1 MYFEILSERVK
12 AVDGNMPEIARVY
25 WDRGGVSVPRRR
37 AETHKGDYGKLL
49 IVGGSV
55 GYTGAP
61 NLCARAA
68 VRSGAGLVYLG
79 VPETVWGVCAVKND
93 EAMPFPLPC
102 GDAGKLVTD
111 ALSPLREFFPRCGV
125 LALGPG
131 LGRSEGTASLTAGL
145 VRSFPGKIVL
155 DADALWAVSSAPE
168 LLREAQSD
176 VVITPHEGEFLRLG
190 GSLENGRERG
200 AWDFARQY
208 GCVTV
213 LKGHRTVIAHPAGRL
228 YSVEAGNPGM
238 AKGGSGDVLTGVIAA
253 LLGQME
259 TETAVV
265 TACAVHAAAGDA
277 CAAERGEYGMTPSDI
292 IEELPYIFKKITE

>member
-1 MYFEILSERVK
+1 MYFGILSERVK
-12 AVDGNMPEIARVY
+12 AVDGNMPETVRVY

-61 NLCARAA
+61 NLCARSA

-79 VPETVWGVCAVKND
+79 VPEAIWNVCAVKND

-102 GDAGKLVTD
+102 DASGKLTAD
-111 ALSPLREFFPRCGV
+111 ALSPLREYYDRCGV

-131 LGRSEGTASLTAGL
+131 LGRSDGTAALTAAL
-145 VRSFPGKIVL
+145 IRKFPGKIVL
-155 DADALWAVSSAPE
+155 DADALWAVSLVPDI
-168 LLREAQSD
+168 LREAKSEI
-176 VVITPHEGEFLRLG
+176 VITPHEGEFLRLG

-200 AWDFARQY
+200 AWEFARRY

-213 LKGHRTVIAHPAGRL
+213 LKGHRTPPGGCTSLRQAIPAWRR
-228 YSVEAGNPGM
+228 
-238 AKGGSGDVLTGVIAA
+238 
-253 LLGQME
+253 
-259 TETAVV
+259 
-265 TACAVHAAAGDA
+265 AAAA
-277 CAAERGEYGMTPSDI
+277 TC
-292 IEELPYIFKKITE
+292 